1 MTNRHIEIFLAVCE
15 ANNNITQASRD
26 LCISQPS
33 VSVAIQEI
41 EKDYGILLFD
51 RIGKRLFLTE
61 AGLKFKDY
69 AQRISALFSDMDK
82 QLRNWDSFGVLRIG
96 SSITIGSQFMP
107 LFVRKFSSI
116 HPYVDIRV
124 TVEPSNLLEDKLLK
138 NDIDLA
144 FVETPIHAS
153 SLLAVPFSE
162 DELTIICSKDAPY
175 RDNQVLS
182 LEEFTKQKFLL
193 REVGSGTREVFD
205 QACKNAKIRITPIW
219 ESTSNT
225 ALINATTQNL
235 GIAVISKRLINDAL
249 DKGII
254 KQLIVKELNLT
265 RSFFIIQ
272 HKDKVLATLQKD
284 FIEICKN
291 TSH

>member
-1 MTNRHIEIFLAVCE
+1 MTIRHIEIFLAVCS
-15 ANNNITQASRD
+15 ANNNITKASHK

-61 AGLKFKDY
+61 AGQKFKDY
-69 AQRISALFSDMDK
+69 ALRISSIIDDMDK
-82 QLRNWDSFGVLRIG
+82 QLRNWDSFGILRIG

-107 LFVRKFSSI
+107 IFVKEFASL

-124 TVEPSNLLEDKLLK
+124 SVEPSNLLEERLLR
-138 NDIDLA
+138 NEIDLA

-153 SLLAVPFSE
+153 SLVAVPFSD
-162 DELTIICSKDAPY
+162 DELTIICSKDAPFKN
-175 RDNQVLS
+175 NQVLS
-182 LEEFTKQKFLL
+182 LEEFKQQKFLL
-193 REVGSGTREVFD
+193 REPGSGTREVFD
-205 QACKNAKIRITPIW
+205 QACKFAKIAVTPTW

-225 ALINATTQNL
+225 ALINATIKNL
-235 GIAVISKRLINDAL
+235 GIAIISKRLIHDAL
-249 DKGII
+249 SSGNI
-254 KQLIVKELNLT
+254 KQLIVKELQLK

-272 HKDKVLATLQKD
+272 HKDKVLATLQKN
-284 FIEICKN
+284 FIEICKS
-291 TSH
+291 SHL